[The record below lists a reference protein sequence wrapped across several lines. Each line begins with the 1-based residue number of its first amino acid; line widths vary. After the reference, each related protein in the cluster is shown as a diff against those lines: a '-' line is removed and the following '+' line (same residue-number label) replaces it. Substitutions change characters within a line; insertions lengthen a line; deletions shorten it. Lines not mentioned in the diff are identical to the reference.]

1 MALFDYSRVINKE
14 RQDNKVAESTH
25 DKEHAGVS
33 DVSVLQPSAPIVQP
47 TVQSIVQPVVP
58 SSTVN
63 AEQPIWLRRISNDNI
78 RPGNDP
84 TVLLAQVVD
93 STSPANVG
101 IICLKK
107 SCVKPSVSA
116 NGQLDPG
123 FSDIVISS
131 NGVDLNGPYFRIED
145 NQVGRGAVRRTVT
158 PQYLQDEWSRSE
170 NERMGH
176 LREET
181 MTIEPV
187 MVKGD
192 MQYGDNAK

>member
-14 RQDNKVAESTH
+14 RQDKVIESIYG
-25 DKEHAGVS
+25 KEHVGVS
-33 DVSVLQPSAPIVQP
+33 DVSVIQPSAPIVQAS
-47 TVQSIVQPVVP
+47 VQSIVQPAV
-58 SSTVN
+58 SSSMVN
-63 AEQPIWLRRISNDNI
+63 AGQPIWLRRISNDNI

-84 TVLLAQVVD
+84 TVLLAQIVD
-93 STSPANVG
+93 STSPVNVG

-145 NQVGRGAVRRTVT
+145 GQSGRGAVRRTVT
-158 PQYLQDEWSRSE
+158 PQYLQDEWSHSE